1 MASLG
6 LFPQNSTIPHSARI
20 QVLSRTL
27 EQQVFMTQL
36 HLLLLCLQK
45 QNSSE
50 WLCRHSLSDLRVSLM
65 VTLGKHFPL
74 HPFWSKEA
82 LWCMLGLGTR
92 FLIKLHIC
100 PIFLLTTMVLQPQC
114 YPALKLSLL
123 NKISSLFYYFW
134 IQLQSGS
141 LNMGRMRHD
150 FLN

>member
-1 MASLG
+1 MIEPSELYIWAAPAPVLSPTAQVTVVLGLFHFLLARFPRWISTLLEFPTSWSLLSFRLHHEMASLG

-50 WLCRHSLSDLRVSLM
+50 WLCRHSLSGLRVPLM

-82 LWCMLGLGTR
+82 L
-92 FLIKLHIC
+92 
-100 PIFLLTTMVLQPQC
+100 IF
-114 YPALKLSLL
+114 
-123 NKISSLFYYFW
+123 
-134 IQLQSGS
+134 
-141 LNMGRMRHD
+141 
-150 FLN
+150 